1 MKISE
6 VSKKYDI
13 PTDTLRYY
21 EKAGLLPNVRKNSG
35 GIRDYSES
43 DCGWVEF
50 IKCMRGAGL
59 PIEVL
64 KRYIELFYEGDSTLT
79 ARKTILVEERQK
91 LIEKRD
97 AIQATIDRL
106 DYKINVYE
114 DTIVNCEKKLLG
126 NNNREKVS

>member
-13 PTDTLRYY
+13 SPDTLRYY
-21 EKAGLLPNVRKNSG
+21 EKEGLLPNVKKNAS
-35 GIRDYSES
+35 GIREYSEA

-59 PIEVL
+59 SIEVL
-64 KRYIELFYEGDSTLT
+64 ARHIELFYKGDST
-79 ARKTILVEERQK
+79 KEERKNILIEERAK

-97 AIQATIDRL
+97 TIQATIERL
-106 DYKINVYE
+106 DYKIKVY
-114 DTIVNCEKKLLG
+114 DKTMVQKEKELLQ
-126 NNNREKVS
+126 K

>member
-13 PTDTLRYY
+13 SPDTLRYY
-21 EKAGLLPNVRKNSG
+21 EKEGLLPNVKKNAS
-35 GIRDYSES
+35 GIREYSEA

-59 PIEVL
+59 SIEVL
-64 KRYIELFYEGDSTLT
+64 ARYIELFYKGDST
-79 ARKTILVEERQK
+79 KEERKNILIEERAK

-97 AIQATIDRL
+97 TIQATIERL
-106 DYKINVYE
+106 DYKIKVY
-114 DTIVNCEKKLLG
+114 DKTMVQKEKELLQ
-126 NNNREKVS
+126 K

>member
-13 PTDTLRYY
+13 SPDTLRYY
-21 EKAGLLPNVRKNSG
+21 EKEGLLPNVKKNAS
-35 GIRDYSES
+35 GIREYSEA

-59 PIEVL
+59 SVEVL
-64 KRYIELFYEGDSTLT
+64 ARYIELFYKGDST
-79 ARKTILVEERQK
+79 KEERKNILIEERAK

-97 AIQATIDRL
+97 TIQATIERL
-106 DYKINVYE
+106 DYKIKVY
-114 DTIVNCEKKLLG
+114 DKTMVQKEKELLQ
-126 NNNREKVS
+126 K

>member
-13 PTDTLRYY
+13 SPDTLRYY
-21 EKAGLLPNVRKNSG
+21 EKEGLLPNVKKNAS
-35 GIRDYSES
+35 GIREYSET

-59 PIEVL
+59 SIEVL
-64 KRYIELFYEGDSTLT
+64 ARYIELFYKGDST
-79 ARKTILVEERQK
+79 KEERKNILIEERAK

-97 AIQATIDRL
+97 TIQATIERL
-106 DYKINVYE
+106 DYKIKVY
-114 DTIVNCEKKLLG
+114 DKTMVQKEKELLQ
-126 NNNREKVS
+126 K